1 MEKIKNKSNSDLA
14 QIQKELGVEY
24 ERVRGELL
32 KLYDYWMS
40 LEKSFTEV
48 NNELNDRFGVNNKWV
63 IKDTILVVETQS

>member
-48 NNELNDRFGVNNKWV
+48 NNELNDRFGVNNK
-63 IKDTILVVETQS
+63 

>member
-1 MEKIKNKSNSDLA
+1 
-14 QIQKELGVEY
+14 
-24 ERVRGELL
+24 
-32 KLYDYWMS
+32 MS

>member
-14 QIQKELGVEY
+14 QIQKELSVEY
-24 ERVRGELL
+24 ERVRVELL

-48 NNELNDRFGVNNKWV
+48 NNELNDRFGINNK
-63 IKDTILVVETQS
+63 